1 LLSRLHRF
9 RWLAVAL
16 GVVPTAL
23 VVLAVVGATAGGT
36 HSSAP
41 AASPH
46 ELTGPPAWPRNVE
59 GLRNRLDALGL
70 PALAAEGSSLHYH
83 VHLDLFV
90 NGKRVTVPAG
100 VGIAPGDVFFSPLHT
115 HDTTGV
121 VHSESA
127 QVRPFT
133 LGEFFGVWGVPLTS
147 RCFGGHCAGGAR
159 RLSVYVD
166 GKRLAGDPAALIL
179 EPHQEIVVTFGTGS
193 ELSRPIP
200 SSYAF
205 PAGL

>member
-1 LLSRLHRF
+1 MEAPAQPIAPLS
-9 RWLAVAL
+9 LACGRPRGRAD
-16 GVVPTAL
+16 AL

-121 VHSESA
+121 VHIELA
-127 QVRPFT
+127 RVRPFT
-133 LGEFFGVWGVPLTS
+133 LGEFFGVWGVPLTP
-147 RCFGGHCAGGAR
+147 RCFGGHCAGA
-159 RLSVYVD
+159 L
-166 GKRLAGDPAALIL
+166 GD
-179 EPHQEIVVTFGTGS
+179 
-193 ELSRPIP
+193 SRSTSTESGWRETRQP
-200 SSYAF
+200 
-205 PAGL
+205 